1 MMVTVENAAQR
12 DKLTLAL
19 PTLLEHLR
27 NAVSNDNVSIELA
40 INEGQPSPEAWNE
53 REIIDHMI
61 ETIPDMRNFITE
73 FRLTVR

>member
-1 MMVTVENAAQR
+1 MVTVENAAQL
-12 DKLTLAL
+12 DKLTLSL
-19 PTLLEHLR
+19 PDIVQQLR
-27 NAVSNDNVSIELA
+27 NAVSNDNVAISLT

-53 REIIDHMI
+53 REILDHMI